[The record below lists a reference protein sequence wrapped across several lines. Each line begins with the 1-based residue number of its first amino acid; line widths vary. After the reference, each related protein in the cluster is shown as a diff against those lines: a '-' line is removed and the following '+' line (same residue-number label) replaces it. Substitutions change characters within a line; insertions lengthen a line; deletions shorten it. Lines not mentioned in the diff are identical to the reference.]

1 MKGSGEWLNDF
12 WLTQNVQILLSKHL
26 WFLWI
31 PQGKIIKGKNA
42 FYTKIIKDAYLPI
55 CNIMRT
61 PRFPEQGLDL
71 RPFPHLPQTLKVAT
85 IKHLKMKQWTYLSA
99 PDVGQMQVFTS
110 DFQNFLPG
118 LSPFARPVGVYHC
131 RAPGC
136 SGQGV
141 ERKPPFSPPLCS
153 WWVTDLVFAS
163 HQGPAHG
170 VPSRAGRRGRG
181 AHAGVR
187 GDGGSPAWLM
197 NSSKLWAIKSPPNLP
212 FPLSFMGFIGLI
224 GNSLQAENT
233 LLPQS
238 YTW

>member
-71 RPFPHLPQTLKVAT
+71 RPFPHLPQILKVAT

-118 LSPFARPVGVYHC
+118 LSPFARQWVFTTAEPLAAQGKGWRGNHHSLLLSV
-131 RAPGC
+131 PG
-136 SGQGV
+136 G
-141 ERKPPFSPPLCS
+141 
-153 WWVTDLVFAS
+153 
-163 HQGPAHG
+163 
-170 VPSRAGRRGRG
+170 
-181 AHAGVR
+181 
-187 GDGGSPAWLM
+187 
-197 NSSKLWAIKSPPNLP
+197 
-212 FPLSFMGFIGLI
+212 
-224 GNSLQAENT
+224 
-233 LLPQS
+233 
-238 YTW
+238 